1 MGVWADGAEPFDEEE
16 LAGRTC
22 YGGLDLARVNDL
34 SSLALVFP
42 PEHPDEKTKI
52 IWRHWCPE
60 EDILRRARR
69 DRAPYTV
76 WRDKGFLAATEGN
89 TTDFKFIEAEILE
102 LATKFNILEIAYDRT
117 FAGELVRNLQDE
129 GVTMV
134 EFGQGF
140 ISMGPAAAEF
150 MRLLIGRSLQ
160 HGSNPVAGWS
170 ASNVT
175 VRRDPAGNE
184 KPDKERSIERIDPVV
199 AAIMA
204 VGRLQVAQGGSVY
217 EERGLLMI

>member
-1 MGVWADGAEPFDEEE
+1 MDAEQFDEED
-16 LAGRTC
+16 LIGRTC

-42 PEHPDEKTKI
+42 PEQPDEKVKV
-52 IWRHWCPE
+52 IWRHWCPS

-76 WRDKGFLAATEGN
+76 WRDSGFLVATEGN

-102 LATKFNILEIAYDRT
+102 LATRFNILEIAYDRT

-129 GVTMV
+129 GITMV

-150 MRLLIGRSLQ
+150 MRLLIGRTLR
-160 HGSNPVAGWS
+160 HGGNPVATWC
-170 ASNVT
+170 ASNVS

-184 KPDKERSIERIDPVV
+184 KPDKERSTERIDAWWPPSWRWGDCRPRK
-199 AAIMA
+199 AARSMRNA
-204 VGRLQVAQGGSVY
+204 DF
-217 EERGLLMI
+217 